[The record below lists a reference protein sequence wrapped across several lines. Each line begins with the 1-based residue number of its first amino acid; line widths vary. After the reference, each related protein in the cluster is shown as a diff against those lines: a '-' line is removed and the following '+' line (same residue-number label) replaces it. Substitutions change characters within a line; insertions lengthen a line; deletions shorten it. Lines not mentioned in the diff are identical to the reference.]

1 MKLFYSKTSPYSRKV
16 RLVIHEKGLTQAV
29 TCVACNPFE
38 NTPDLEANNPLG
50 KVPTLI
56 LEDGTPLYDSPVIC
70 EYLDTLTTD
79 RLLPASGMARWTVLR
94 WQALC
99 DGILDAAYNIVM
111 ERRRPVQAQSA
122 DWITQW
128 ETQIRR
134 SLDVVNGSLDTLPGR
149 VSLAQL
155 SLAASL
161 GYLDFRLSDLGW
173 RHECPELTAWYEGFS
188 RHDAMQNTQPEQD
201 MPI

>member
-1 MKLFYSKTSPYSRKV
+1 MKLFYSGTSPYSRKV

-38 NTPDLEANNPLG
+38 NTPDLEAGNPLG

-56 LEDGTPLYDSPVIC
+56 LDDETPLYDSPVIC
-70 EYLDTLTTD
+70 EYLDTLTAN
-79 RLLPASGMARWTVLR
+79 RLLPKSGMARWTVLR

-111 ERRRPVQAQSA
+111 ERHRPAQEQSTE
-122 DWITQW
+122 WITQW

-134 SLDVVNGSLDTLPGR
+134 SLDAILGNLDTLPGC

-155 SLAASL
+155 SLGASL

-173 RHECPELTAWYEGFS
+173 RDQHPELTAWYEDFS
-188 RHDAMQNTQPEQD
+188 SRDAMQNTQPE
-201 MPI
+201 

>member
-16 RLVIHEKGLTQAV
+16 RLVIHEKGLNQAV
-29 TCVACNPFE
+29 TCVACNPFD
-38 NTPDLEANNPLG
+38 NTSDLQAENPLG

-56 LEDGTPLYDSPVIC
+56 LEDGTSLYDSPVIC
-70 EYLDTLTTD
+70 EYLDTLTAG
-79 RLLPASGMARWTVLR
+79 RLIPESGLERWTVLR

-111 ERRRPVQAQSA
+111 ERRRSAEEQSA

-134 SLDVVNGSLDTLPGR
+134 SLDVVQESLDTLPGR

-155 SLAASL
+155 SLGSSL
-161 GYLDFRLSDLGW
+161 AYLDFRLSELGW
-173 RHECPELTAWYEGFS
+173 RDQHPELTAWHEDFS
-188 RHDAMQNTQPEQD
+188 RRDAMQSTQPE
-201 MPI
+201 

>member
-1 MKLFYSKTSPYSRKV
+1 MKLFYSTTSPYSRKV
-16 RLVIHEKGLTQAV
+16 RLMIHEKGLNQAV
-29 TCVACNPFE
+29 TCIACNPFD
-38 NTPDLEANNPLG
+38 NASDLQAENPLG

-56 LEDGTPLYDSPVIC
+56 LDDGTPLYDSPVIC
-70 EYLDTLTTD
+70 EYLDTLTAD
-79 RLLPASGMARWTVLR
+79 RLLPEYGLERWTVLR

-111 ERRRPVQAQSA
+111 EQRRPAQEQST

-134 SLDVVNGSLDTLPGR
+134 SLDVVQESLDTLPGR

-155 SLAASL
+155 SLGSSL
-161 GYLDFRLSDLGW
+161 AYLDFRLSELGW
-173 RHECPELTAWYEGFS
+173 RDQHAELTAWHEDFS
-188 RHDAMQNTQPEQD
+188 RRDAMQSTQPE
-201 MPI
+201 

>member
-1 MKLFYSKTSPYSRKV
+1 MKLFYSGTSPYSRKV

-38 NTPDLEANNPLG
+38 NAPDLEANNPLG

-111 ERRRPVQAQSA
+111 ERRRQAQAQSA

-134 SLDVVNGSLDTLPGR
+134 SLDVVNGSLGTLPER
-149 VSLAQL
+149 ISLAQL
-155 SLAASL
+155 SLGAAL

-173 RHECPELTAWYEGFS
+173 RNQHPELTAWYEDFS
-188 RHDAMQNTQPEQD
+188 SRDAMT
-201 MPI
+201 I

>member
-1 MKLFYSKTSPYSRKV
+1 MKLLYSKTSPYSRKV
-16 RLVIHEKGLTQAV
+16 RLVIHEKRLNQVV

-38 NTPDLEANNPLG
+38 NTPDLEASNPLG
-50 KVPTLI
+50 KVPTLV
-56 LEDGTPLYDSPVIC
+56 LDDGSPLYDSPVIC
-70 EYLDTLTTD
+70 EYLDTLTAG
-79 RLLPASGMARWTVLR
+79 RLIPESGLERWTVLR

-111 ERRRPVQAQSA
+111 ERRRSAEEQSA

-134 SLDVVNGSLDTLPGR
+134 SLDVVQESLDTLPGR

-155 SLAASL
+155 SLGSSL
-161 GYLDFRLSDLGW
+161 AYLDFRLSELGW
-173 RHECPELTAWYEGFS
+173 RDQHPELTAWHEDFS
-188 RHDAMQNTQPEQD
+188 RRDAMQSTQPE
-201 MPI
+201 